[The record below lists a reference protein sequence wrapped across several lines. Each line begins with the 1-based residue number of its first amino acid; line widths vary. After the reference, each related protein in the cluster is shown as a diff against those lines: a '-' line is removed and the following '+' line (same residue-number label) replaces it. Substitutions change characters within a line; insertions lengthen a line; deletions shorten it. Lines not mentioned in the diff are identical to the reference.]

1 MNNKTSNQAEF
12 VFVKHI
18 TDRDGEIGELYKVG
32 SEFFVVKWA
41 RDDADRK
48 PCKHNTTFTEVW
60 ECNFKGTVG
69 NVGRDPTYEW
79 LRWHSGKSIMAR
91 FVKSRMTSLTQPNR
105 TTIMTHM
112 NNNDLI
118 DESIAILQTMNAED
132 NAAAIDELRNELER
146 VKGIAR
152 DRLATIAELRIE
164 LEKLTELAVE
174 EMLDEHNG
182 RASHSLMVAAV
193 KKFSCQEIHDEC
205 EASLSPAGNDGLY
218 GAYLRGELD

>member
-1 MNNKTSNQAEF
+1 MTNKTSKQAEF

-60 ECNFKGTVG
+60 ECNFRGTVG

-91 FVKSRMTSLTQPNR
+91 FVKSRPSPAAVATA
-105 TTIMTHM
+105 
-112 NNNDLI
+112 
-118 DESIAILQTMNAED
+118 DEAIRALQ
-132 NAAAIDELRNELER
+132 DEL
-146 VKGIAR
+146 A
-152 DRLATIAELRIE
+152 D
-164 LEKLTELAVE
+164 AV
-174 EMLDEHNG
+174 MRSSN
-182 RASHSLMVAAV
+182 R
-193 KKFSCQEIHDEC
+193 
-205 EASLSPAGNDGLY
+205 
-218 GAYLRGELD
+218 